1 MAENNQKSNG
11 GQPPKLNLNGTEKGA
26 PTPKAPPPARP
37 PPSTSRIRMDPNAPK
52 KETTRIDLSAAMPIP
67 KGVAPRDED
76 ELKRSTTRIEW
87 NADMTPL
94 SEEERQEVA
103 KKSTIRIDTSEITP
117 IPEGDKNEAAKK
129 STVRVQIDEE
139 RAKGDTARLDAKAIA
154 GAEEAAK
161 KRTARID
168 LNEVLDESDDIFK
181 RRTALLDA
189 TKFAGVTEA
198 PGAPRTIRIKRPET
212 PPTTVLKKAEK
223 VVEEEGQIEAIST
236 EQDSAKKSETA
247 RIDLPPE
254 ATEQPPTRRK
264 TIRIKRPEGITTSKP
279 LVIGKTE
286 NVGEAVDAAS
296 AKPAE
301 AEAGVL
307 FSLVALV
314 AVLVGIALVT
324 VQSLTLRSFLQ
335 F

>member
-1 MAENNQKSNG
+1 MAENNQRTNG
-11 GQPPKLNLNGTEKGA
+11 GQPPKINLNGTTNGES
-26 PTPKAPPPARP
+26 TPKAPPPARP
-37 PPSTSRIRMDPNAPK
+37 PSTTKITMDPNAPK
-52 KETTRIDLSAAMPIP
+52 KETTRIDLSAAMQIP
-67 KGVAPRDED
+67 KGVAPREED
-76 ELKRSTTRIEW
+76 ELKRSTTRIDW
-87 NADMTPL
+87 NAGMTPM
-94 SEEERQEVA
+94 SEEEKREAA
-103 KKSTIRIDTSEITP
+103 KKSTIRIETSEITP
-117 IPEGDKNEAAKK
+117 IPEDDKNEAAKK

-139 RAKGDTARLDAKAIA
+139 RAKGDTARLDARAIA

-189 TKFAGVTEA
+189 SKFTGVTEA
-198 PGAPRTIRIKRPET
+198 PGAPRTIRIKRPDT

-223 VVEEEGQIEAIST
+223 EAEVEPVHT
-236 EQDSAKKSETA
+236 EQDSARKSETA

-254 ATEQPPTRRK
+254 ATDQPPTRRK
-264 TIRIKRPEGITTSKP
+264 TIRIKRPEGSSSKP

-286 NVGEAVDAAS
+286 SVSEPVMAVS

-301 AEAGVL
+301 EEAGTL
-307 FSLVALV
+307 FSALALV

>member
-1 MAENNQKSNG
+1 MADNKQKTNG
-11 GQPPKLNLNGTEKGA
+11 GQPPKINLNGTESDA
-26 PTPKAPPPARP
+26 STPKAPPPARP
-37 PPSTSRIRMDPNAPK
+37 PSTTKIKMDPNAPK
-52 KETTRIDLSAAMPIP
+52 KETTRIDLSAAMQIP
-67 KGVAPRDED
+67 KGGAPREED
-76 ELKRSTTRIEW
+76 ELKRSTTRIDW
-87 NADMTPL
+87 NAGMTPL
-94 SEEERQEVA
+94 TEADKQEAA
-103 KKSTIRIDTSEITP
+103 KKSTIRIETSEITP
-117 IPEGDKNEAAKK
+117 IAEDDKNEAAKK

-139 RAKGDTARLDAKAIA
+139 RAKGDTARLDARAIA

-189 TKFAGVTEA
+189 SKFTGVTEA

-212 PPTTVLKKAEK
+212 PPTTPLKKPAPP
-223 VVEEEGQIEAIST
+223 VDEETPVTVMESDAS
-236 EQDSAKKSETA
+236 KKSETA

-264 TIRIKRPEGITTSKP
+264 TIRIKRPEGGGASKP

-286 NVGEAVDAAS
+286 SVSEPVVAVS

-301 AEAGVL
+301 EEAGTL
-307 FSLVALV
+307 FSALALV
-314 AVLVGIALVT
+314 AVLVCIALVT

>member
-1 MAENNQKSNG
+1 MAENNQETNG
-11 GQPPKLNLNGTEKGA
+11 EQPPKINLNGTENGA

-37 PPSTSRIRMDPNAPK
+37 RPPSTRKIRVDADAPK
-52 KETTRIDLSAAMPIP
+52 KETTRIDLSSATAIP

-76 ELKRSTTRIEW
+76 ELKRSTARIDW
-87 NADMTPL
+87 NSGMTPL
-94 SEEERQEVA
+94 SEEQKQQA
-103 KKSTIRIDTSEITP
+103 MKKSTIRIETSEITP
-117 IPEGDKNEAAKK
+117 LPESDKNEAAKK

-139 RAKGDTARLDAKAIA
+139 RAKGDTARLDARAIA

-189 TKFAGVTEA
+189 SKFTGVTES

-212 PPTTVLKKAEK
+212 PPTTALRKPEPP
-223 VVEEEGQIEAIST
+223 VEEEAPVTMMEP
-236 EQDSAKKSETA
+236 DSAKKSETA

-254 ATEQPPTRRK
+254 VTDQPPTRRK
-264 TIRIKRPEGITTSKP
+264 TIRIKRPEGMTTSKP
-279 LVIGKTE
+279 LVIGRTE
-286 NVGEAVDAAS
+286 SVHEPAMAVS
-296 AKPAE
+296 SKPAE
-301 AEAGVL
+301 EEAGTL
-307 FSLVALV
+307 FSALALV

>member
-1 MAENNQKSNG
+1 
-11 GQPPKLNLNGTEKGA
+11 
-26 PTPKAPPPARP
+26 
-37 PPSTSRIRMDPNAPK
+37 
-52 KETTRIDLSAAMPIP
+52 
-67 KGVAPRDED
+67 
-76 ELKRSTTRIEW
+76 
-87 NADMTPL
+87 
-94 SEEERQEVA
+94 
-103 KKSTIRIDTSEITP
+103 
-117 IPEGDKNEAAKK
+117 
-129 STVRVQIDEE
+129 VQIDEE
-139 RAKGDTARLDAKAIA
+139 RAKGDTARLDARTIA

-212 PPTTVLKKAEK
+212 PPTTPLRKPEPTA
-223 VVEEEGQIEAIST
+223 EEEAPVTVMES
-236 EQDSAKKSETA
+236 DSSKKSETA

-254 ATEQPPTRRK
+254 AADQPPTRRK
-264 TIRIKRPEGITTSKP
+264 TIRIKRPEGVSSKP

-286 NVGEAVDAAS
+286 SVGEPVAAVS

-301 AEAGVL
+301 EEAGTL
-307 FSLVALV
+307 FSALALV

-324 VQSLTLRSFLQ
+324 VQSLTLRSFMQ

>member
-1 MAENNQKSNG
+1 MAENNQKTNG
-11 GQPPKLNLNGTEKGA
+11 GQPPKISLNGTENGA
-26 PTPKAPPPARP
+26 PTQKAPPPARP
-37 PPSTSRIRMDPNAPK
+37 PTTSKMKIDPNAPK
-52 KETTRIDLSAAMPIP
+52 KETTRIDLSAAMQIP
-67 KGVAPRDED
+67 KGVAPREED
-76 ELKRSTTRIEW
+76 ELKRSTTRIDW
-87 NADMTPL
+87 NAGMTPL
-94 SEEERQEVA
+94 SEAEKQEAA
-103 KKSTIRIDTSEITP
+103 KKSTIRIETSEITP
-117 IPEGDKNEAAKK
+117 IPEDDKNEAAKK

-139 RAKGDTARLDAKAIA
+139 RAKGDTARLDARAIA

-189 TKFAGVTEA
+189 SKFTGVTEA

-212 PPTTVLKKAEK
+212 PPTSVLKRPEPPT
-223 VVEEEGQIEAIST
+223 EEESEIEPVST
-236 EQDSAKKSETA
+236 EPDSAKKSETA

-264 TIRIKRPEGITTSKP
+264 TIRIKRPEGGITTSKP

-286 NVGEAVDAAS
+286 SVGEPVSIS

-301 AEAGVL
+301 EEAGTL
-307 FSLVALV
+307 FPALALV

>member
-1 MAENNQKSNG
+1 MAEKNEKTNG
-11 GQPPKLNLNGTEKGA
+11 GQPPKINLNGSENGA
-26 PTPKAPPPARP
+26 PPQKAPPPARP
-37 PPSTSRIRMDPNAPK
+37 PATTKLKMDPNAPK
-52 KETTRIDLSAAMPIP
+52 KETTRIDLSEAIQIP
-67 KGVAPRDED
+67 KGVAPREED
-76 ELKRSTTRIEW
+76 DLKRSTTRIDW
-87 NADMTPL
+87 NAGMVPL
-94 SEEERQEVA
+94 SEEQKQEAA
-103 KKSTIRIDTSEITP
+103 KKSTIRIDTSEIIP
-117 IPEGDKNEAAKK
+117 IPEDDKNEAAKK

-161 KRTARID
+161 KRTARIN

-189 TKFAGVTEA
+189 SKFAGVTEA
-198 PGAPRTIRIKRPET
+198 PGSPRTIRIKRPET
-212 PPTTVLKKAEK
+212 PPTTPLRKPEPVA
-223 VVEEEGQIEAIST
+223 EEEAPVAELESA
-236 EQDSAKKSETA
+236 DAKKSETA

-264 TIRIKRPEGITTSKP
+264 TIRIKRPEGVTSSKP

-286 NVGEAVDAAS
+286 SVGEPVMAVS

-301 AEAGVL
+301 EEASTL
-307 FSLVALV
+307 FSALALV
-314 AVLVGIALVT
+314 AVLVCIALVT
-324 VQSLTLRSFLQ
+324 VQSLTLRSFMQ